1 MGTTQLAVFLEN
13 KAGRLAEVTRVLG
26 DANVNIRGFSV
37 ADTAEYGILRL
48 IVDDPDRA
56 YSTLK
61 DHAFT
66 VHASKVLCVRVP
78 DRPGGLAGALDALSR
93 RNINVEYMYPIG
105 IAVIV
110 FGVEKLSEAADAL
123 QKEGVTILTE
133 EDVKKL

>member
-26 DANVNIRGFSV
+26 DADVNIRGFSV

-61 DHAFT
+61 DHEFT

-78 DRPGGLAGALDALSR
+78 DRPGGLALALDALSR

-110 FGVEKLSEAADAL
+110 FGVEKLDEAASAL
-123 QKEGVTILTE
+123 TEEGVTVLGD
-133 EDVKKL
+133 EDVRTL

>member
-37 ADTAEYGILRL
+37 ADTSEYGILRL

-56 YSTLK
+56 YSALK

-78 DRPGGLAGALDALSR
+78 DHPGALAAALDALSR

-110 FGVEKLSEAADAL
+110 FGVEKVDEAAAAL
-123 QKEGVTILTE
+123 QSEGVTVLRE
-133 EDVKKL
+133 DDVKKL